1 MGCVGVWL
9 VKRVLSLLGMEK
21 LLKRA
26 GAPRVAEDAKV
37 ALQEALEEHADALCA
52 KAVEFSRHAGRRTVT
67 AEDVKL
73 ARK

>member
-1 MGCVGVWL
+1 M
-9 VKRVLSLLGMEK
+9 VKERILSLLGMEK

-26 GAPRVAEDAKV
+26 GAPRVAEDAKA
-37 ALQEALEEHADALCA
+37 ALQEVLEEHADGLCV
-52 KAVEFSRHAGRRTVT
+52 KAVELSRHASRRTVK